1 MPTCPHFAIYPRPNV
16 LFANIFFANIFFA
29 NISLANDLRGA
40 EQRAADVSEPMTN
53 VARSYA

>member
-16 LFANIFFANIFFA
+16 LFANIFFA